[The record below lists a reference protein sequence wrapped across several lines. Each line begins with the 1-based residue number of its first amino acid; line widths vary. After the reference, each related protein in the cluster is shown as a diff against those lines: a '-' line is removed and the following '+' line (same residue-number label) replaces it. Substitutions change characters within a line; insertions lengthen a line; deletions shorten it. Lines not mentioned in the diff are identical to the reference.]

1 MTDLLQIIRNIVA
14 ILGPLQGLVGGVCFL
29 IGFALTITALK
40 QAQRRQEMGP
50 GQGNWNT
57 PISTF
62 ITAAMFLSLPTLLN
76 VLNVS
81 LFGVQAQSASSVF
94 SYADSTIGAINEAS
108 AREMISGLVMI
119 IQFMGIIAV
128 CRGLYL
134 LNQSSQ
140 GGHGPKTFGPGFT
153 FVICGVAAT
162 NFPLFVG
169 LMESLIVAPSGG

>member
-1 MTDLLQIIRNIVA
+1 MTDLLQIIQNIVA
-14 ILGPLQGLVGGVCFL
+14 VLDPLQGLVSGICFL
-29 IGFALTITALK
+29 IGFVMTIQALK
-40 QAQRRQEMGP
+40 QAQRRQEMGA
-50 GQGNWNT
+50 GQGGWNG
-57 PISTF
+57 PISSF

-81 LFGVQAQSASSVF
+81 LFGVTAQSAASVF
-94 SYADSTIGAINEAS
+94 SYADSTIGAINEES

-119 IQFMGIIAV
+119 VQFMGIIAV

-134 LNQSSQ
+134 LNQSAQ
-140 GGHGPKTFGPGFT
+140 GAQGPKTFGPGFT

-169 LMESLIVAPSGG
+169 LMESLIVAPG